1 MDYSNISKLKIDVSS
16 LAIPEGRMVGSEG
29 HDRAR
34 NYLNKRME
42 GIGLRPYSGSAFT
55 LPYQSE
61 GQSFYNVIGTI
72 PGRNSNLE
80 PLIIGAHYDSV
91 IAAPCA
97 DDNAAAVAI
106 TLGCAE
112 TLRPSQLTRDIVIAF
127 FDAEEPPY
135 FQTSSMGSIRFYED
149 QMDDRGVQTAIIM
162 DLVGHDVIVPD
173 KLMELLPLFS
183 GMIPAESSY
192 ENPDKRLV
200 RILSDLLFI
209 TGAESHGK
217 LVELLQHL
225 EPPEGLKVLAALNSH
240 IGDMS
245 DQGIFRKNGVPYLFL
260 SCGRW
265 PHYHQ
270 PTDTV
275 DRLNFNK
282 IQRIMTHLI
291 NIVTTLSER
300 ELGDLQNQSFDTVDL
315 EITLMQRAFGELL
328 PIVMEI
334 LSLKQMKNREDL
346 DKFAKAMLA
355 MGM

>member
-1 MDYSNISKLKIDVSS
+1 MDYSNISKLKTDVST

-29 HDRAR
+29 HHRAR
-34 NYLNKRME
+34 NYLTKRLTSLE
-42 GIGLRPYSGSAFT
+42 LRPYSGSAFT

-61 GQSFYNVIGTI
+61 GQNFYNIIGTI
-72 PGRNSNLE
+72 PGRDSSLK

-106 TLGCAE
+106 ALGCAE
-112 TLRPSQLTRDIVIAF
+112 TIRPLQLSRDIVIAL

-149 QMDDRGVQTAIIM
+149 QMDVRGVHSAIIM
-162 DLVGHDVIVPD
+162 DLVGHDVTIPNE
-173 KLMELLPLFS
+173 LIGLLPLFP
-183 GMIPAESSY
+183 GMTPAGSSR
-192 ENPDKRLV
+192 ENPDQQLF

-217 LVELLQHL
+217 LVELLHHTK
-225 EPPEGLKVLAALNSH
+225 PPKRLKVLTALNSY

-245 DQGIFRKNGVPYLFL
+245 DQGIFRKNGIPYLFL

-275 DRLNFNK
+275 NRLNFNK
-282 IQRIMTHLI
+282 IQRVMTHLI
-291 NIVTTLSER
+291 NIVTELSEQKL
-300 ELGDLQNQSFDTVDL
+300 EYLSDQPVDTVDL
-315 EITLMQRAFGELL
+315 EITLLHRAFGELL
-328 PIVMEI
+328 PMVMEI
-334 LSLKQMKNREDL
+334 LSLKQMKSRKDL
-346 DKFAKAMLA
+346 DQFAKALLA
-355 MGM
+355 MGL